1 VVTGVFDVEHWI
13 YWVGPGLEA
22 VVALVFYQFIKMLEY
37 EVANPGQDDDDK
49 DELVKEKVEEQEGRD
64 KAGMGV

>member
-1 VVTGVFDVEHWI
+1 M
-13 YWVGPGLEA
+13 GPGLGA

-49 DELVKEKVEEQEGRD
+49 DELVKEKVEEEGRD
-64 KAGMGV
+64 QAGMGV

>member
-1 VVTGVFDVEHWI
+1 M
-13 YWVGPGLEA
+13 
-22 VVALVFYQFIKMLEY
+22 VFYQFIKMLEY

-49 DELVKEKVEEQEGRD
+49 DELVKEKVEEEERD